1 MPSGAPAMLRRLL
14 VPRVVVVTRRLA
26 PTSSAA
32 LPPGASVFPDFLSV
46 AEHDELVEVVEKRL
60 KRRRYERDHWDS
72 VIVNYRESE
81 VADRFLGG
89 GAWLAVSRARAL
101 LAEEHGCAAFLPAHA
116 IDLAADGAITPH
128 VDSVKFSGGVV
139 AGLSLLSPA
148 TLALGA
154 ADPATGEEITGGAR
168 YEARLAPRSLYVLAG
183 EARYAY
189 AHAIGGLDGRRLSL
203 ILRDARPPD

>member
-1 MPSGAPAMLRRLL
+1 MVSVVLKVERFDEWFAAYEKVDHEALGVVKSFVGEREAPA
-14 VPRVVVVTRRLA
+14 
-26 PTSSAA
+26 
-32 LPPGASVFPDFLSV
+32 
-46 AEHDELVEVVEKRL
+46 
-60 KRRRYERDHWDS
+60 
-72 VIVNYRESE
+72 
-81 VADRFLGG
+81 
-89 GAWLAVSRARAL
+89 
-101 LAEEHGCAAFLPAHA
+101 PAK
-116 IDLAADGAITPH
+116 
-128 VDSVKFSGGVV
+128 SGVV

-154 ADPATGEEITGGAR
+154 ADPATGEEIAGGAR